1 MKAARCYSIIADEVT
16 DVANKKKLPLV
27 ICYVQ
32 NGEIREVFVEFL
44 EVEVSYSSEE

>member
-27 ICYVQ
+27 ICYMQ
-32 NGEIREVFVEFL
+32 NGEIREVFVEL
-44 EVEVSYSSEE
+44 LKSDR